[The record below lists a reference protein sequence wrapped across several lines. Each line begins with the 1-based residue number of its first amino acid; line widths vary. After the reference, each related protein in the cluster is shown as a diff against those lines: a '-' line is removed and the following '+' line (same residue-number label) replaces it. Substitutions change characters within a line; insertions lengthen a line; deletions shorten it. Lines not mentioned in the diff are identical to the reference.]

1 MYLLCGLFDWVQ
13 FSTTKF
19 SNPIVITGLVIVF
32 LGIVLAIIANPINNL
47 AKVQELQAKWQ
58 KSDTFF
64 AGVLRLS
71 GYALIIIGCIMAASI
86 K

>member
-1 MYLLCGLFDWVQ
+1 MYLLCGLFDWIH
-13 FSTTKF
+13 FSTDKIT
-19 SNPIVITGLVIVF
+19 NPLVITGLSIVL
-32 LGIVLAIIANPINNL
+32 LGIILAIIANPVNNL

-64 AGVLRLS
+64 AAVLRLS
-71 GYALIIIGCIMAASI
+71 GYALIIIGCIIAVSI